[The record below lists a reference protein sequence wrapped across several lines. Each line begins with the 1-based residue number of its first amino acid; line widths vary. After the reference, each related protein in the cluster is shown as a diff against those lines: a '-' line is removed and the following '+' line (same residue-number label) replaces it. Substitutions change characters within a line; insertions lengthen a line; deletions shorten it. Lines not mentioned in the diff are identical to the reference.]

1 MVQKVFCLSM
11 KPIKSYKVTVK
22 EVGRMA
28 PLTTEYVG
36 SKDRQEVIEF
46 FGLDKPDVEWYELEE
61 KPCQETNQNVIS
73 GETEAIVVCFFVV
86 LQNLYKCVN
95 MFMYSSLSWV

>member
-11 KPIKSYKVTVK
+11 KPIKNYKVTVK

-36 SKDRQEVIEF
+36 PKDRQEVIEF
-46 FGLDKPDVEWYELEE
+46 FGLNKPDVEWYELEE
-61 KPCQETNQNVIS
+61 KPCQEQV
-73 GETEAIVVCFFVV
+73 
-86 LQNLYKCVN
+86 
-95 MFMYSSLSWV
+95 